1 MGDCSSSEGNIW
13 LGEGGGHGKFYEIHP
28 NLVLWTVLDGGHQL
42 MSQGLQLVHTQPRDY
57 ILT

>member
-1 MGDCSSSEGNIW
+1 MVGG
-13 LGEGGGHGKFYEIHP
+13 GGGHGKFYEIHP